1 MRINFFFC
9 PRRVLV
15 LFFSFLAL
23 LPLGFGFSQDEAVL
37 SERFAQ
43 VEDIS
48 GEVQVKITAADG
60 WKIAEKGTRIL
71 QSGEIRT
78 GKDSKAVLLMDE
90 NDSAGTVDVYS
101 NTWLRMGTLGY
112 SAKDSAK
119 RTLLDLASGQI
130 LVKAQGVAGEG
141 TFQIRSP
148 TSTSSVRGSE
158 ATFEVKVEEE

>member
-1 MRINFFFC
+1 MRMNLLFY

-15 LFFSFLAL
+15 LLFSFLAL
-23 LPLGFGFSQDEAVL
+23 FPLGFAFSQDEAAL
-37 SERFAQ
+37 PERFAQ
-43 VEDIS
+43 VEDWS
-48 GEVQVKITAADG
+48 GEVQVKVTAEDG
-60 WKIAEKGTRIL
+60 WKIAEKGMRVH
-71 QSGEIRT
+71 QGGEIRT
-78 GKDSKAVLLMDE
+78 GKDSKVVLLMDE
-90 NDSAGTVDVYS
+90 TDSAGQLDVYS

-119 RTLLDLASGQI
+119 RTLLDLALGQI
-130 LVKAQGVAGEG
+130 LVKAQGVTGEG

>member
-1 MRINFFFC
+1 MQINLLFYL
-9 PRRVLV
+9 RRVLV
-15 LFFSFLAL
+15 LLFSFLA
-23 LPLGFGFSQDEAVL
+23 FFHFTYAFSQDGAVL
-37 SERFAQ
+37 AERFAQ

-60 WKIAEKGTRIL
+60 WKIAEKGMRIL

-78 GKDSKAVLLMDE
+78 GKDSKAVILIGE
-90 NDSAGTVDVYS
+90 NDSASKVDVYS
-101 NTWLRMGTLGY
+101 NTWMRMGTLGY
-112 SAKDSAK
+112 SVKDNAK

-130 LVKAQGVAGEG
+130 LVQAQGVAGDG

>member
-1 MRINFFFC
+1 MRINFLLHS
-9 PRRVLV
+9 RRVLV

-23 LPLGFGFSQDEAVL
+23 LPLSFGFSQDEAAL
-37 SERFAQ
+37 PERFAQ
-43 VEDIS
+43 VEDLS
-48 GEVQVKITAADG
+48 GDVQVKVATADG
-60 WKIAEKGTRIL
+60 WKIAEKGMRIL

-78 GKDSKAVLLMDE
+78 GKDSRAVLLMDE
-90 NDSAGTVDVYS
+90 NDSAGKVDVYS

-112 SAKDSAK
+112 SAKDNAK
-119 RTLLDLASGQI
+119 RTLLDLASGQV
-130 LVKAQGVAGEG
+130 LVQAQGVAGEG

>member
-1 MRINFFFC
+1 MQMKLLLY
-9 PRRVLV
+9 PRRVLA
-15 LFFSFLAL
+15 LLFSFLAL
-23 LPLGFGFSQDEAVL
+23 FPLGFAFSQDAVVL
-37 SERFAQ
+37 PERFAQ
-43 VEDIS
+43 VEEWS
-48 GEVQVKITAADG
+48 GEVQVKVTAEDG
-60 WKIAEKGTRIL
+60 WKIAEKGMRVQ

-90 NDSAGTVDVYS
+90 NDSAGKVDVYS

>member
-1 MRINFFFC
+1 MRIHLLLC

-15 LFFSFLAL
+15 LLFSSFALFPLA
-23 LPLGFGFSQDEAVL
+23 FGFAQDETAL
-37 SERFAQ
+37 PERFAQ
-43 VEDIS
+43 VEDLS
-48 GEVQVKITAADG
+48 GEVQVKVTAADG
-60 WKIAEKGTRIL
+60 WKIAEKGMRIL

-90 NDSAGTVDVYS
+90 SDSAGKVDVYS
-101 NTWLRMGTLGY
+101 NTWMRIGTLGY
-112 SAKDSAK
+112 SLKDSAK

-130 LVKAQGVAGEG
+130 LVQAQGVAGDG

-158 ATFEVKVEEE
+158 AVFEVKVEEE